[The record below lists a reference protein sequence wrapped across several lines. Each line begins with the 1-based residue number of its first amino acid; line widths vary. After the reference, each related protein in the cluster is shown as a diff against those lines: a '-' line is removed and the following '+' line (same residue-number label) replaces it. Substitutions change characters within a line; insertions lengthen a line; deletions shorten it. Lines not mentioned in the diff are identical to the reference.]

1 MNPPPSKAKD
11 LAILIG
17 CVLIMATTMGIIMN
31 VASIFYPV
39 VAEDLGVSRANFAL
53 TGTITSLSAMI
64 AALFWGFLYTK
75 TGIQKPMIV
84 GIAAAGLCY
93 FGFQAARNLVHFYLL
108 AGVIGFLYG
117 GISIIPV
124 STIITRHFS
133 RNTGSALSLAL
144 AGSGVG
150 PMVLNPLINTLIN
163 TQSWRTGYMLLGI
176 ILLAIALPSALIV
189 THLVRD
195 EIQKAPMK
203 ANKSEPTA
211 KSRPNLP
218 VWFLAFLAAA
228 FLSGFAGAGTL
239 FNLPIYMNDLGF
251 SVGKISIV
259 ASAYAAS
266 MVLGKFALGI
276 LYDRVGTKTATFIA
290 GLLMTLTC
298 VFLIFIKSLPFLVL
312 MLVTFGIGIA
322 MGTVS
327 ITWMTNYFFG
337 KQEYSKRYGGVQ
349 FVNSL
354 GVATGIPFVTT
365 LLEKVPNVALIWLTI
380 AGLSLLMLVLYMAS
394 IQGNRKTR
402 EESAS
407 GLIKPYLSS

>member
-1 MNPPPSKAKD
+1 MAKLGQKAKD
-11 LAILIG
+11 LIILIG

-39 VAEDLGVSRANFAL
+39 VAADLGVSRATFAL
-53 TGTITSLSAMI
+53 TGTITSLSSMF

-75 TGIQKPMIV
+75 TGIQKPMLI
-84 GIAAAGLCY
+84 GIAAAGICY
-93 FGFQAARNLVHFYLL
+93 FGLQVAQTLLHFYLL
-108 AGVIGFLYG
+108 AGLIGFLFG

-124 STIITRHFS
+124 STIITRHFT
-133 RNTGSALSLAL
+133 RNTGSALSIAL

-150 PMVLNPLINTLIN
+150 PMLLNPLINTLIN

-195 EIQKAPMK
+195 EIQSAPVR
-203 ANKSEPTA
+203 AGKSEPSDQPRA
-211 KSRPNLP
+211 RQP
-218 VWFLAFLAAA
+218 VWFLAFLTAA
-228 FLSGFAGAGTL
+228 FLSGFTGAGTL

-266 MVLGKFALGI
+266 MVLGKFILGV
-276 LYDRVGTKTATFIA
+276 LYDRVGTKTATLIA

-298 VFLIFIKSLPFLVL
+298 IFLMFITSLPFLVL
-312 MLVTFGIGIA
+312 MLITFGIGIA

-337 KQEYSKRYGGVQ
+337 KKEYSKRFGGVQ
-349 FVNSL
+349 FINSL
-354 GVATGIPFVTT
+354 GVASGIPFIAMM
-365 LLEKVPNVALIWLTI
+365 LEKAPKANLTWLAVAV
-380 AGLSLLMLVLYMAS
+380 LSLLMLALYMAS

-402 EESAS
+402 EELA
-407 GLIKPYLSS
+407 

>member
-203 ANKSEPTA
+203 AKNSEPTG
-211 KSRPNLP
+211 KSRPYLP
-218 VWFLAFLAAA
+218 IWFLAFLAAS

>member
-75 TGIQKPMIV
+75 TGIQKPMIF
-84 GIAAAGLCY
+84 GIVAAGLCY
-93 FGFQAARNLVHFYLL
+93 FGFQAARTLVHFYLL
-108 AGVIGFLYG
+108 AGLIGILYG

-150 PMVLNPLINTLIN
+150 PMLLNPLINVLIN

-203 ANKSEPTA
+203 VKNPEPTGR
-211 KSRPNLP
+211 SRPDLP
-218 VWFLAFLAAA
+218 IWFLAFLAAS

-239 FNLPIYMNDLGF
+239 FNLPIYMNDIGF

-266 MVLGKFALGI
+266 MVLGKFVLGI
-276 LYDRVGTKTATFIA
+276 LYDRVGTKTATLIA

-327 ITWMTNYFFG
+327 VTWMTNYFFG
-337 KQEYSKRYGGVQ
+337 KQQYSKRFGGVQ
-349 FVNSL
+349 FANSL

-365 LLEKVPNVALIWLTI
+365 LLEKVPSVTLIWLI
-380 AGLSLLMLVLYMAS
+380 VAGLSLLMLVLYMAS

-407 GLIKPYLSS
+407 GLINPQPSS

>member
-1 MNPPPSKAKD
+1 
-11 LAILIG
+11 
-17 CVLIMATTMGIIMN
+17 
-31 VASIFYPV
+31 
-39 VAEDLGVSRANFAL
+39 
-53 TGTITSLSAMI
+53 
-64 AALFWGFLYTK
+64 
-75 TGIQKPMIV
+75 
-84 GIAAAGLCY
+84 
-93 FGFQAARNLVHFYLL
+93 
-108 AGVIGFLYG
+108 LYG

-150 PMVLNPLINTLIN
+150 PMLLNPLINTLIN

-176 ILLAIALPSALIV
+176 IVLAIALPSALIV
-189 THLVRD
+189 THLVRH
-195 EIQKAPMK
+195 EIQKAPIK
-203 ANKSEPTA
+203 AKNSEPTGR
-211 KSRPNLP
+211 SRPSMP
-218 VWFLAFLAAA
+218 IWFLAFLAAA

-239 FNLPIYMNDLGF
+239 FNLPIYMNDIGF

-276 LYDRVGTKTATFIA
+276 LYDRVGTKTATLIA

-365 LLEKVPNVALIWLTI
+365 LLEKVPNVPLIWLTV

-407 GLIKPYLSS
+407 GLIKPHPSS

>member
-1 MNPPPSKAKD
+1 MNPPTSKAKD
-11 LAILIG
+11 LVILIG

-39 VAEDLGVSRANFAL
+39 VAADLGVSRASFAL
-53 TGTITSLSAMI
+53 TGTITSLSSMF

-93 FGFQAARNLVHFYLL
+93 FGLQAARTLVHFYLL
-108 AGVIGFLYG
+108 AGLIGFLFG

-150 PMVLNPLINTLIN
+150 PMLLNPLINTLIN

-176 ILLAIALPSALIV
+176 ILLTIALPSALVV

-203 ANKSEPTA
+203 AKISEPTG
-211 KSRPNLP
+211 KSRPRLP
-218 VWFLAFLAAA
+218 IWFVAFLAAA
-228 FLSGFAGAGTL
+228 FLAGFTGAGTL
-239 FNLPIYMNDLGF
+239 SNLPIYMNDLGF

-266 MVLGKFALGI
+266 MVLGKFTLGF
-276 LYDRVGTKTATFIA
+276 LYDRVGTKTATLIA

-312 MLVTFGIGIA
+312 MLITFGIGSA

-337 KQEYSKRYGGVQ
+337 KQQYSKRYGGVQ
-349 FVNSL
+349 FANSL

-365 LLEKVPNVALIWLTI
+365 LLEKVPSVTLIWLI
-380 AGLSLLMLVLYMAS
+380 VAGLSLLMLVLYMAS

-407 GLIKPYLSS
+407 ALIKSHSSS

>member
-1 MNPPPSKAKD
+1 MAKLGQKAKD
-11 LAILIG
+11 LIILIG

-39 VAEDLGVSRANFAL
+39 VAADLGVSRATFAL
-53 TGTITSLSAMI
+53 TGTITSLSSMF

-75 TGIQKPMIV
+75 TGIQKPMIG
-84 GIAAAGLCY
+84 GIIAAGLCY
-93 FGFQAARNLVHFYLL
+93 FGLQAARTLLHFYLL
-108 AGVIGFLYG
+108 AGLIGFLFG

-124 STIITRHFS
+124 STIITRHFT
-133 RNTGSALSLAL
+133 RNTGSALSIAL

-150 PMVLNPLINTLIN
+150 PMLLNPLINTLIN

-195 EIQKAPMK
+195 EIQSAPVR
-203 ANKSEPTA
+203 AGKSEPSDQPRA
-211 KSRPNLP
+211 RQP

-228 FLSGFAGAGTL
+228 FLSGFTGAGTL

-266 MVLGKFALGI
+266 MVLGKFILGV
-276 LYDRVGTKTATFIA
+276 LYDRVGTKTATLIA

-298 VFLIFIKSLPFLVL
+298 IFLMFITSLPFLVL
-312 MLVTFGIGIA
+312 MLITFGIGIA

-337 KQEYSKRYGGVQ
+337 KKEYSKRFGGVQ
-349 FVNSL
+349 FINSL
-354 GVATGIPFVTT
+354 GVASGIPFIAM
-365 LLEKVPNVALIWLTI
+365 LLEKAPKANLTWLAVAV
-380 AGLSLLMLVLYMAS
+380 LSLLMLALYMAS

-402 EESAS
+402 EESA
-407 GLIKPYLSS
+407 

>member
-1 MNPPPSKAKD
+1 MNPPSSKAKD
-11 LAILIG
+11 TAILIG

-39 VAEDLGVSRANFAL
+39 VAADLGVSRATFAL
-53 TGTITSLSAMI
+53 TGTITSLSSMF
-64 AALFWGFLYTK
+64 AALFWGFLFTK

-84 GIAAAGLCY
+84 GIAATGLCY
-93 FGFQAARNLVHFYLL
+93 FGLQAARTLVHFYLL
-108 AGVIGFLYG
+108 AGLIGFLFG

-133 RNTGSALSLAL
+133 RNTGSALSIAL

-176 ILLAIALPSALIV
+176 ILLAIALPSTLIV

-195 EIQKAPMK
+195 EIQKAPIK
-203 ANKSEPTA
+203 ANKSEPTG
-211 KSRPNLP
+211 KSHVRLP
-218 VWFLAFLAAA
+218 IWFLAFLTAA
-228 FLSGFAGAGTL
+228 FLSGFTGAGTL
-239 FNLPIYMNDLGF
+239 YNMPIYLNDLGF

-266 MVLGKFALGI
+266 MVLGKFILGN
-276 LYDRVGTKTATFIA
+276 LYDRVGTKTATLIA
-290 GLLMTLTC
+290 GLLMILTC
-298 VFLIFIKSLPFLVL
+298 VFLIFIDFLPFLVL
-312 MLVTFGIGIA
+312 MLVTFGLGIA

-327 ITWMTNYFFG
+327 VTWMTNYFFG
-337 KQEYSKRYGGVQ
+337 KQQFSKRFGEVQ
-349 FVNSL
+349 FINSL

-365 LLEKVPNVALIWLTI
+365 LLEKVPNVTIIWLTV
-380 AGLSLLMLVLYMAS
+380 AGLSLLMLVLYMVS
-394 IQGNRKTR
+394 IHGNRKTR
-402 EESAS
+402 EESAL
-407 GLIKPYLSS
+407 GLI

>member
-1 MNPPPSKAKD
+1 
-11 LAILIG
+11 
-17 CVLIMATTMGIIMN
+17 MASTMGIIMN

-39 VAEDLGVSRANFAL
+39 VAADLGVSRATFAL
-53 TGTITSLSAMI
+53 TGTITSLSSMF

-75 TGIQKPMIV
+75 TGIQKPMLI
-84 GIAAAGLCY
+84 GIAAAGSCY
-93 FGFQAARNLVHFYLL
+93 FGLQAAQTLLHFYLL
-108 AGVIGFLYG
+108 AGLIGFLFG

-133 RNTGSALSLAL
+133 RNTGSALSIAL

-150 PMVLNPLINTLIN
+150 PMLLNPLINTLIN

-203 ANKSEPTA
+203 ANKSEPTG
-211 KSRPNLP
+211 KSRPRLP
-218 VWFLAFLAAA
+218 IWFLAFLAAA
-228 FLSGFAGAGTL
+228 FLSGFTGAGTL

-266 MVLGKFALGI
+266 MVLGKFVLGI
-276 LYDRVGTKTATFIA
+276 LYDRVGTKTATLIA

-327 ITWMTNYFFG
+327 VTWMTNYFFG
-337 KQEYSKRYGGVQ
+337 KQQYSKRFGGVQ
-349 FVNSL
+349 FINSL
-354 GVATGIPFVTT
+354 GVATGIPFITT
-365 LLEKVPNVALIWLTI
+365 LLEKVPNVTMIWLTI
-380 AGLSLLMLVLYMAS
+380 AGVSLLMLVLFMAS
-394 IQGNRKTR
+394 IQGNQKTR
-402 EESAS
+402 EESAI
-407 GLIKPYLSS
+407 GII

>member
-1 MNPPPSKAKD
+1 MAKLGQKAKD
-11 LAILIG
+11 LIILIG

-39 VAEDLGVSRANFAL
+39 VAADLGVSRATFAL
-53 TGTITSLSAMI
+53 TGTITSLSSMF
-64 AALFWGFLYTK
+64 AALFWGFLFTK
-75 TGIQKPMIV
+75 TGIQKPMIG
-84 GIAAAGLCY
+84 GIIAAGLCY
-93 FGFQAARNLVHFYLL
+93 FGLQAARTLLHFYLL
-108 AGVIGFLYG
+108 AGLIGFLFG

-124 STIITRHFS
+124 STIITRHFT
-133 RNTGSALSLAL
+133 RNTGSALSIAL
-144 AGSGVG
+144 AGSGLG
-150 PMVLNPLINTLIN
+150 PMLLNPLINTLIN

-176 ILLAIALPSALIV
+176 ILLAVALPSALIV

-195 EIQKAPMK
+195 EIQSAPVK
-203 ANKSEPTA
+203 VSKSEPSDQPRA
-211 KSRPNLP
+211 RQP

-228 FLSGFAGAGTL
+228 FLSGFTGAGTL

-266 MVLGKFALGI
+266 MMLGKFILGI
-276 LYDRVGTKTATFIA
+276 LYDQAGTKTATLIA

-298 VFLIFIKSLPFLVL
+298 IFLMFITSLPFLVL
-312 MLVTFGIGIA
+312 MLITFGIGIA

-337 KQEYSKRYGGVQ
+337 KQEYSKRFGGVQ
-349 FVNSL
+349 FINSL
-354 GVATGIPFVTT
+354 GVASGIPFIAM
-365 LLEKVPNVALIWLTI
+365 LLEKAPKANLTWLAV
-380 AGLSLLMLVLYMAS
+380 AGLSLLMAILFMAS

-402 EESAS
+402 EASA
-407 GLIKPYLSS
+407 

>member
-17 CVLIMATTMGIIMN
+17 CVLIMATTIGIIMN

-39 VAEDLGVSRANFAL
+39 VAKDLGVSRANFAL

-203 ANKSEPTA
+203 AKNSEPTG
-211 KSRPNLP
+211 KSRPYLP
-218 VWFLAFLAAA
+218 IWFLAFLAAS

>member
-1 MNPPPSKAKD
+1 
-11 LAILIG
+11 
-17 CVLIMATTMGIIMN
+17 MN

-39 VAEDLGVSRANFAL
+39 VAEDLGVSRATFAL
-53 TGTITSLSAMI
+53 TGTITSLSSMF

-75 TGIQKPMIV
+75 TGIQKPMLI
-84 GIAAAGLCY
+84 GIAAAGICY
-93 FGFQAARNLVHFYLL
+93 FGLQAAQTLLHFYLL
-108 AGVIGFLYG
+108 AGLIGFLFG

-124 STIITRHFS
+124 STIITRHFT
-133 RNTGSALSLAL
+133 RNTGSALSIAL
-144 AGSGVG
+144 AGSGLG
-150 PMVLNPLINTLIN
+150 PMLLNPLINTLIN

-176 ILLAIALPSALIV
+176 ILLAVALPSALIV

-195 EIQKAPMK
+195 EIQSAPVK
-203 ANKSEPTA
+203 VSKSEPSDQPRA
-211 KSRPNLP
+211 RQP

-228 FLSGFAGAGTL
+228 FLSGFTGAGTL

-266 MVLGKFALGI
+266 MMLGKFILGI
-276 LYDRVGTKTATFIA
+276 LYDQAGTKTATLIA

-298 VFLIFIKSLPFLVL
+298 IFLMFITSLPFLVL
-312 MLVTFGIGIA
+312 MLITFGVGIA

-337 KQEYSKRYGGVQ
+337 KQEYSKRFGGVQ

-354 GVATGIPFVTT
+354 GVASGIPFITMM
-365 LLEKVPNVALIWLTI
+365 LEKAPKVNLTWLAVAV
-380 AGLSLLMLVLYMAS
+380 LSLLMLVLYMAS

-402 EESAS
+402 EGSAQGFIGS
-407 GLIKPYLSS
+407 I

>member
-1 MNPPPSKAKD
+1 MAKLGQKAKD
-11 LAILIG
+11 LIILIG

-39 VAEDLGVSRANFAL
+39 VAADLGVSRATFAL
-53 TGTITSLSAMI
+53 TGTITSLSSMF

-75 TGIQKPMIV
+75 TGIQKPMLI
-84 GIAAAGLCY
+84 GIAAAGICY
-93 FGFQAARNLVHFYLL
+93 FGLQAARTLLHFYLL
-108 AGVIGFLYG
+108 AGLIGFLFG

-124 STIITRHFS
+124 STIITRHFT
-133 RNTGSALSLAL
+133 RNTGSALSIAL

-150 PMVLNPLINTLIN
+150 PMLLNPLINTLIN

-195 EIQKAPMK
+195 EIQSAPVR
-203 ANKSEPTA
+203 ADKSKPSDQPRA
-211 KSRPNLP
+211 RQP

-228 FLSGFAGAGTL
+228 FLSGFTGAGTL

-266 MVLGKFALGI
+266 MVLGKFILGV
-276 LYDRVGTKTATFIA
+276 LYDRVGTKTATLIA

-298 VFLIFIKSLPFLVL
+298 IFLMFITSLPFLVL
-312 MLVTFGIGIA
+312 MLITFGIGIA

-337 KQEYSKRYGGVQ
+337 KKEYSKRFGGVQ
-349 FVNSL
+349 FINSL
-354 GVATGIPFVTT
+354 GVASGIPFIAM
-365 LLEKVPNVALIWLTI
+365 LLEKAPKANLTWLAI
-380 AGLSLLMLVLYMAS
+380 AVLSLLMLALFMAS

-402 EESAS
+402 EESA
-407 GLIKPYLSS
+407 

>member
-1 MNPPPSKAKD
+1 MAKLGQKAKD
-11 LAILIG
+11 LIILAG

-39 VAEDLGVSRANFAL
+39 VAADLGVSRATFAL
-53 TGTITSLSAMI
+53 TGTITSLSSMF

-75 TGIQKPMIV
+75 TGIQKPMLI
-84 GIAAAGLCY
+84 GIAAAGICY
-93 FGFQAARNLVHFYLL
+93 FGLQAARTLLHFYLL
-108 AGVIGFLYG
+108 AGLIGFLFG

-124 STIITRHFS
+124 STIITRHFT
-133 RNTGSALSLAL
+133 RNTGSALSIAL

-150 PMVLNPLINTLIN
+150 PMLLNPLINTLIN

-176 ILLAIALPSALIV
+176 ILLAVALPSALIV

-195 EIQKAPMK
+195 EIQSAPVR
-203 ANKSEPTA
+203 AGKSEPSNQPHA
-211 KSRPNLP
+211 RQP

-228 FLSGFAGAGTL
+228 FLSGFTGAGTL

-266 MVLGKFALGI
+266 MVLGKFILGV
-276 LYDRVGTKTATFIA
+276 LYDRVGTKTATLIA

-298 VFLIFIKSLPFLVL
+298 IFLMFITSLPFLVL
-312 MLVTFGIGIA
+312 MLITFGIGIA

-337 KQEYSKRYGGVQ
+337 KQEYSKRFGGVQ
-349 FVNSL
+349 FINSL
-354 GVATGIPFVTT
+354 GVASGIPFIAM
-365 LLEKVPNVALIWLTI
+365 LLEKAPKANLTWLAI
-380 AGLSLLMLVLYMAS
+380 AVLSLLMLALYMAS

-402 EESAS
+402 EGSA
-407 GLIKPYLSS
+407 

>member
-1 MNPPPSKAKD
+1 MNPSPSKAKD

-17 CVLIMATTMGIIMN
+17 CVMIMATTMGIIMN

-39 VAEDLGVSRANFAL
+39 VAEDLGVSRATFAL
-53 TGTITSLSAMI
+53 TGTITSLSSMF

-75 TGIQKPMIV
+75 TAIQKPMIV
-84 GIAAAGLCY
+84 GIAATGLCY
-93 FGFQAARNLVHFYLL
+93 FGLQAARTLVHFYIL
-108 AGVIGFLYG
+108 AGLIGFLFG

-133 RNTGSALSLAL
+133 RNTGSALSIAL

-189 THLVRD
+189 THLVRG

-203 ANKSEPTA
+203 ANKTEPTG
-211 KSRPNLP
+211 KSHARLP
-218 VWFLAFLAAA
+218 IWFLAFLAAA
-228 FLSGFAGAGTL
+228 FLSGFTGAGTL
-239 FNLPIYMNDLGF
+239 YNLPIYMNDLGF
-251 SVGKISIV
+251 SVGKISTV

-266 MVLGKFALGI
+266 MVLGKFVLGL
-276 LYDRVGTKTATFIA
+276 LYDRVGTKTATLLA

-298 VFLIFIKSLPFLVL
+298 VFLIFINSLPFLVL
-312 MLVTFGIGIA
+312 MLVTFGLGIA

-327 ITWMTNYFFG
+327 VTWMTNYFFG
-337 KQEYSKRYGGVQ
+337 KQQFSQRFGGVQ
-349 FVNSL
+349 FINSL

-365 LLEKVPNVALIWLTI
+365 LFEKLPNVALVWLTV

-407 GLIKPYLSS
+407 GLITPHPSS

>member
-1 MNPPPSKAKD
+1 MAKLGQKAKD
-11 LAILIG
+11 LIILIG

-39 VAEDLGVSRANFAL
+39 VAEDLGVSRATFAL
-53 TGTITSLSAMI
+53 TGTITSLSSMF

-75 TGIQKPMIV
+75 TGIQKPMLI
-84 GIAAAGLCY
+84 GIAAAGICY
-93 FGFQAARNLVHFYLL
+93 FGLQAARTLLHFYLL
-108 AGVIGFLYG
+108 AGLIGFLFG

-124 STIITRHFS
+124 STIITRHFT
-133 RNTGSALSLAL
+133 RNTGSALSIAL

-150 PMVLNPLINTLIN
+150 PMLLNPLINTLIN

-195 EIQKAPMK
+195 EIQSAPVR
-203 ANKSEPTA
+203 AGKSEPSDQPRA
-211 KSRPNLP
+211 RQP

-228 FLSGFAGAGTL
+228 FLSGFTGAGTL

-266 MVLGKFALGI
+266 MVLGKFILGV
-276 LYDRVGTKTATFIA
+276 LYDRVGTKTATLIA

-298 VFLIFIKSLPFLVL
+298 IFLMFITSLPFLVL
-312 MLVTFGIGIA
+312 MLITFGIGIA

-337 KQEYSKRYGGVQ
+337 KKEYSKRFGGVQ
-349 FVNSL
+349 FINSL
-354 GVATGIPFVTT
+354 GVASGIPFIAM
-365 LLEKVPNVALIWLTI
+365 LLEKAPKANLTWLAVAV
-380 AGLSLLMLVLYMAS
+380 LSLLMLALYMAS

-402 EESAS
+402 EESA
-407 GLIKPYLSS
+407 